1 MIELYQGFYKEAKEK
16 YGDKIVVLM
25 QVGKFFEMYDS
36 CLITTGES
44 QTNIREASALLEIS
58 VSETPI
64 SVKKGQPTHNKLF
77 SGFPDY
83 VVKKYER
90 ILIRQGYRGV
100 FITQEKEGKNYKRE
114 ISNIVS
120 AGVFT
125 EEEGDYG
132 EAPVLDRWLWGFFCE
147 EAELDLLVH
156 SAAISCATGKII
168 IGNTTISSSTGADTI
183 GNDDIY
189 LSLSTYEPAEVIVW
203 HDSIPNLSVNTIR
216 ELFHLNYDIPLH
228 IRPYISQK
236 GAVKKEEDILLR
248 AFAMERA
255 MLFAELQID
264 RKPDVRRVLAH
275 LLAFVE
281 EHNPALI
288 KNLKLPTDFQ
298 ASEFIRLG
306 NHTLEQVGMI
316 NKNRDRQNEC
326 YFHYFNK
333 VQTACGRRSLKQR
346 LLQPIKNVE
355 ILRSRITV
363 IDQWIKATGKQDV
376 LDSLKRVYDIE
387 KLYRRLQLRS
397 ATLID
402 VYKLLSSIFATGDVI
417 TATEGAGFSETENCK
432 SIRRLIG
439 EIRQQWNLT
448 KLASIRDAKEIECVN
463 PWILPNAS
471 DLDTYEKEWKEAKE
485 EYARILAECR
495 TIVPDGFQPCRED
508 DRPFAVYATKTRCEK
523 VFKAKVLT
531 ATLRIEDVKGSFY
544 LRSTEIDTL
553 NQRGLKILKNWSVE
567 WERVWLQET
576 TQLSASLVAVF
587 PQIVQFIA
595 DTDVN
600 LNLALRAEEYGYCLP
615 EFIEETRSGLCT
627 EGLRH
632 GILERIRT
640 EVSYVPHNVALGSL
654 AKDSMI
660 TPCSS
665 ESGILLF
672 GVNSSGKSSLM
683 KAIGLSVLLAQAGCP
698 VPATQFQIAPYSSVF
713 TRILGNDNLWAG
725 MSSFVVEMTEFRNI
739 LEYSDEKSLVL
750 GDELCA
756 GTETSSAASL
766 VAAGLECLLEKRAS
780 FFFATHLH
788 ELQRF
793 PELMGL
799 KGLRWLHLR
808 VRFDPVSGTLIYDR
822 DLQEGCGQMNY
833 GLEVCR
839 ALRMPSVFLDKA
851 VAFRRRLQGAAPVL
865 EAPQSRYN
873 PDVIRRECSICK
885 KNGHHDLEVHHIIHQ
900 EKAVKGFVAP
910 GTKKNHAG
918 NLAVLCEE
926 CHTKHHTGEITIIG
940 WKETSSG
947 KVLVTNDLMKKPK
960 SKSKPL
966 LL

>member
-1 MIELYQGFYKEAKEK
+1 MEGKGMIELYQNFYSEAKQK

-36 CLITTGES
+36 CPIATGES

-114 ISNIVS
+114 VTNIVS
-120 AGVFT
+120 AGIFT
-125 EEEGDYG
+125 EEEGEYG
-132 EAPVLDRWLWGFFCE
+132 ETPVLDRWLWAFFCE
-147 EAELDLLVH
+147 DAEPDLLVH

-168 IGNTTISSSTGADTI
+168 IGNTTISSGLGSYQ

-203 HDSIPNLSVNTIR
+203 HDSSSSLNATKIR

-248 AFAMERA
+248 AFGMERA

-298 ASEFIRLG
+298 ASEFVRLG

-346 LLQPIKNVE
+346 LLQPIKNVAT
-355 ILRSRITV
+355 LRNRVAV

-387 KLYRRLQLRS
+387 KLYRRLQLRV
-397 ATLID
+397 ATLAD

-417 TATEGAGFSETENCK
+417 TATEAAGFSETEDGK
-432 SIRRLIG
+432 SIRELIS
-439 EIRQQWNLT
+439 ELRQRWDLT

-463 PWILPNAS
+463 PWLLPNAS
-471 DLDTYEKEWKEAKE
+471 NLDTYEKEWKEAKE

-531 ATLRIEDVKGSFY
+531 ASLRIEDMKGSFY
-544 LRSTEIDTL
+544 LRSSEIDTL
-553 NQRGLKILKNWSVE
+553 NQRGLKILKSWATE
-567 WERVWLQET
+567 WERIWLQET
-576 TQLSASLVAVF
+576 TELSASLLAVF

-595 DTDVN
+595 ETDVN

-615 EFIEETRSGLCT
+615 EFVEETQSGLCT

-640 EVSYVPHNVALGSL
+640 DITYVPHNVALGSL
-654 AKDSMI
+654 AKDSTI

-698 VPATQFQIAPYSSVF
+698 VPATRFQIATYSSIF

-766 VAAGLECLLEKRAS
+766 VAAGLESLLEKRAS

-808 VRFDPVSGTLIYDR
+808 VRFDPVTGTLIYDR

-851 VAFRRRLQGAAPVL
+851 VAFRRRLQGAAPSIL

-885 KNGHHDLEVHHIIHQ
+885 KNGHRDLEVHHIIHQ
-900 EKAVKGFVAP
+900 EKAVKGFVTP
-910 GTKKNHAG
+910 GIKKNHAG

-926 CHTKHHTGEITIIG
+926 CHTKHHAGEITIIG

-947 KVLVTNDLMKKPK
+947 KVLVANDLTKKPM
-960 SKSKPL
+960 L
-966 LL
+966 L

>member
-1 MIELYQGFYKEAKEK
+1 MIELYQGFYKDAKEK

-36 CLITTGES
+36 CPIATGES

-132 EAPVLDRWLWGFFCE
+132 EPPVLDRWLWGFFCE
-147 EAELDLLVH
+147 EAEADLLVH

-168 IGNTTISSSTGADTI
+168 IGNTTISSTSGSENI

-203 HDSIPNLSVNTIR
+203 HDSIPNLSVTTIR

-298 ASEFIRLG
+298 ASEFVRLG

-346 LLQPIKNVE
+346 LLQPIKNVK
-355 ILRSRITV
+355 ILQSRITV
-363 IDQWIKATGKQDV
+363 IDQWIKAKGKQDV

-402 VYKLLSSIFATGDVI
+402 VYKLLASIFATGDVI
-417 TATEGAGFSETENCK
+417 TATESAGFSETEDGK
-432 SIRRLIG
+432 RIRQLIG
-439 EIRQQWNLT
+439 ELRQRWDLT
-448 KLASIRDAKEIECVN
+448 KLASIRDTKENECVN
-463 PWILPNAS
+463 PWLLPHATS

-544 LRSTEIDTL
+544 LRSAEIDAL
-553 NQRGLKILKNWSVE
+553 NQRGLKILKNWDTE
-567 WERVWLQET
+567 WERIWLLET
-576 TQLSASLVAVF
+576 TELSASLVAVF

-615 EFIEETRSGLCT
+615 EYIEETRAGLRT

-640 EVSYVPHNVALGSL
+640 EVTYVPHNVSLGSL
-654 AKDSMI
+654 ATDAI
-660 TPCSS
+660 EPCSS

-698 VPATQFQIAPYSSVF
+698 VPATRFSIAPYSSVF

-766 VAAGLECLLEKRAS
+766 VAAGLECLLEKQAS

-926 CHTKHHTGEITIIG
+926 CHTKHHAGEITIIG

-960 SKSKPL
+960 PML
-966 LL
+966 L

>member
-1 MIELYQGFYKEAKEK
+1 MIELYQNFYSDAKQK

-36 CLITTGES
+36 CPIATGQS

-100 FITQEKEGKNYKRE
+100 FITQEKENKGYKRE
-114 ISNIVS
+114 VSNIVS
-120 AGVFT
+120 AGIFT
-125 EEEGDYG
+125 EEEGEYG
-132 EAPVLDRWLWGFFCE
+132 EAPVLDRWLWAFFCE
-147 EAELDLLVH
+147 DAEEDLLVH

-168 IGNTTISSSTGADTI
+168 IGNTTISSTSGNPQ

-203 HDSIPNLSVNTIR
+203 HNSSSNLSAQKIR

-228 IRPYISQK
+228 IRPYVSQK

-255 MLFAELQID
+255 MLFSELQID

-298 ASEFIRLG
+298 ASEFVRLG

-346 LLQPIKNVE
+346 LLQPIKNVAV
-355 ILRSRITV
+355 LRNRVAV
-363 IDQWIKATGKQDV
+363 IDQWLKATGKQEV
-376 LDSLKRVYDIE
+376 LAGLKCIYDIE

-402 VYKLLSSIFATGDVI
+402 VLKLISSIIATGDVI
-417 TATEGAGFSETENCK
+417 TATEIAGFCETEDGK
-432 SIRRLIG
+432 SIRGIISELK
-439 EIRQQWNLT
+439 QQWDLS
-448 KLASIRDAKEIECVN
+448 KMASIRDAKEIECIN
-463 PWILPNAS
+463 PWAHTSPS
-471 DLDTYEKEWKEAKE
+471 ELDTYEKEWRDAKE
-485 EYARILAECR
+485 EYTKILAECR
-495 TIVPDGFQPCRED
+495 TIVPDAFQPCRED

-523 VFKAKVLT
+523 VFKAKVLSP
-531 ATLRIEDVKGSFY
+531 TLRIEEVKGSFY
-544 LRSTEIDTL
+544 LRSAEIDAL
-553 NQRGLKILKNWSVE
+553 NQRGLKILKNWAVE
-567 WERVWLQET
+567 WERVWLLET
-576 TQLSASLVAVF
+576 TQLSASLIAVF
-587 PQIVQFIA
+587 PKIVTFIA
-595 DTDVN
+595 ETDVN

-615 EFIEETRSGLCT
+615 EFIEETPSMRSGLCT

-640 EVSYVPHNVALGSL
+640 DVTYVPHNVALGSL
-654 AKDSMI
+654 AKDDSI
-660 TPCSS
+660 EPCVS

-698 VPATQFQIAPYSSVF
+698 VPATRFCLAPYSSVF

-739 LEYSDEKSLVL
+739 LEYSDAGSLIL

-766 VAAGLECLLEKRAS
+766 VAAGLECLLEKQAS

-808 VRFDPVSGTLIYDR
+808 VRFDAISGTLIYDR

-839 ALRMPSVFLDKA
+839 ALRMPTVFLEKA
-851 VAFRRRLQGAAPVL
+851 VAFRRRLQGVAPVL

-900 EKAVKGFVAP
+900 EKAVKGFVTP
-910 GTKKNHAG
+910 GIKKNHAG

-940 WKETSSG
+940 WQETSSG
-947 KVLVTNDLMKKPK
+947 KVLLTNDRTQ
-960 SKSKPL
+960 KPL
-966 LL
+966 ML

>member
-1 MIELYQGFYKEAKEK
+1 MIELYQNFYSDAKQK

-36 CLITTGES
+36 YPIATGIS

-114 ISNIVS
+114 VTNIVS
-120 AGVFT
+120 AGIFT
-125 EEEGDYG
+125 EEEGEYG
-132 EAPVLDRWLWGFFCE
+132 ETPVLDRWLWAFFCE
-147 EAELDLLVH
+147 DAEEDLLVH

-168 IGNTTISSSTGADTI
+168 IGNTTISSSLGSHQ

-203 HDSIPNLSVNTIR
+203 HNSSSTLSATKIR
-216 ELFHLNYDIPLH
+216 EVFHLNYDIPLH

-255 MLFAELQID
+255 MLFSELQID

-298 ASEFIRLG
+298 ASEFVRLG

-316 NKNRDRQNEC
+316 NKNRDTQNEC

-346 LLQPIKNVE
+346 LLQPIKNVA
-355 ILRSRITV
+355 ILRNRISV
-363 IDQWIKATGKQDV
+363 IDQWIKATGKQEV
-376 LDSLKRVYDIE
+376 LAGLKFIYDIE

-402 VYKLLSSIFATGDVI
+402 IYKLLASILATGDVI
-417 TATEGAGFSETENCK
+417 AATEVAGFSETEDSKN
-432 SIRRLIG
+432 IRRLIS
-439 EIRQQWNLT
+439 ELKQRWDLT
-448 KLASIRDAKEIECVN
+448 KLASIRDAKEIECIN
-463 PWILPNAS
+463 PWAHTSPS
-471 DLDTYEKEWKEAKE
+471 ELDTLEREWKEAKE
-485 EYARILAECR
+485 EYATILAECR
-495 TIVPDGFQPCRED
+495 TIVPDAFLPYRED
-508 DRPFAVYATKTRCEK
+508 DQPFAVYATKTRCEK
-523 VFKAKVLT
+523 VFKAKVLS
-531 ATLRIEDVKGSFY
+531 ASLRVEDVKGSFY
-544 LRSTEIDTL
+544 LRSAEIDDL
-553 NQRGLKILKNWSVE
+553 NQRGLKILKSWAIE
-567 WERVWLQET
+567 WERVWLLET
-576 TQLSASLVAVF
+576 SQVSASLVAVF
-587 PQIVQFIA
+587 PKIVTFIA
-595 DTDVN
+595 ETDVN

-615 EFIEETRSGLCT
+615 EFIEETRAGLCA

-640 EVSYVPHNVALGSL
+640 DITYVPHNVALGSL
-654 AKDSMI
+654 AKDSRI

-698 VPATQFQIAPYSSVF
+698 VPATRFCIAPYSSVF

-739 LEYSDEKSLVL
+739 LEYSDAKSLVL

-808 VRFDPVSGTLIYDR
+808 VRFDAVTGTLIYDR

-839 ALRMPSVFLDKA
+839 ALRMPTLFLDKA
-851 VAFRRRLQGAAPVL
+851 VAFRRRLQGVVPVL

-873 PDVIRRECSICK
+873 SDVIRRECSICK

-900 EKAVKGFVAP
+900 EKAIKGFVTP
-910 GTKKNHAG
+910 GIKKNHAG

-926 CHTKHHTGEITIIG
+926 CHTKHHAGEITIIG

-947 KVLVTNDLMKKPK
+947 KVLLTNDRKQ
-960 SKSKPL
+960 KPL

>member
-1 MIELYQGFYKEAKEK
+1 MIELYQNFYSEAKQK

-36 CLITTGES
+36 CPIATGES

-64 SVKKGQPTHNKLF
+64 SVKKGEPTHNKLF

-100 FITQEKEGKNYKRE
+100 FITQEKEGKTYKRE
-114 ISNIVS
+114 VTNIVS
-120 AGVFT
+120 AGIFT
-125 EEEGDYG
+125 EEEGEYG
-132 EAPVLDRWLWGFFCE
+132 ETPVLDRWLWAFFCE
-147 EAELDLLVH
+147 DAEADMLVH

-168 IGNTTISSSTGADTI
+168 IGNTTISSGSSSNQ

-203 HDSIPNLSVNTIR
+203 HNSTSSLTAPTIR

-228 IRPYISQK
+228 IRSYVSQK

-255 MLFAELQID
+255 MLFSELQID

-298 ASEFIRLG
+298 ASEFVRLG

-333 VQTACGRRSLKQR
+333 VQTACGRRALKQR
-346 LLQPIKNVE
+346 LLQPIKNIA
-355 ILRSRITV
+355 ILRNRVAV
-363 IDQWIKATGKQDV
+363 IDQWREAPGKQEV
-376 LDSLKRVYDIE
+376 LTGLKSIYDIE

-397 ATLID
+397 ATLVDIW
-402 VYKLLSSIFATGDVI
+402 KLVSSILATGDVI
-417 TATEGAGFSETENCK
+417 TATEIAGFSETEDGK
-432 SIRRLIG
+432 SIRKLIS
-439 EIRQQWNLT
+439 ELRQRWDLT
-448 KLASIRDAKEIECVN
+448 KLAAIRDAKEVECIN
-463 PWILPNAS
+463 PWTDTSPS
-471 DLDTYEKEWKEAKE
+471 KLDGLEKEWKEAKE
-485 EYARILAECR
+485 EYVKILAECR
-495 TIVPDGFQPCRED
+495 TIVPDAFQPCRED

-523 VFKAKVLT
+523 VFKAKVLSP
-531 ATLRIEDVKGSFY
+531 TLRIEDVKGSFY
-544 LRSTEIDTL
+544 LRSAEIDAL
-553 NQRGLKILKNWSVE
+553 NHRGLKILKNWATE
-567 WERVWLQET
+567 WERVWSLET
-576 TQLSASLVAVF
+576 EQLSASLSVVF
-587 PQIVQFIA
+587 PKIVTFIA
-595 DTDVN
+595 ETDVN
-600 LNLALRAEEYGYCLP
+600 LNLALRAEEYGYCSP
-615 EFIEETRSGLCT
+615 EFIDSSSMRAGLCT

-640 EVSYVPHNVALGSL
+640 DVTYVPHNVALGSL
-654 AKDSMI
+654 ATASNI
-660 TPCSS
+660 NPCSS

-698 VPATQFQIAPYSSVF
+698 VPATRFQIAPYSSVF

-739 LEYSDEKSLVL
+739 LEYSDAGSLVL

-766 VAAGLECLLEKRAS
+766 VAAGLECLIEKQAS

-793 PELMGL
+793 PELMSL
-799 KGLRWLHLR
+799 KALRWLHLR
-808 VRFDPVSGTLIYDR
+808 VRFDDVSGTLIYDR

-865 EAPQSRYN
+865 DAPQSRYN
-873 PDVIRRECSICK
+873 SDVIRRECSICK
-885 KNGHHDLEVHHIIHQ
+885 KEGSQNLEVHHIIHQ
-900 EKAVKGFVAP
+900 EKAVKGFVTP
-910 GTKKNHAG
+910 GIKKNHAG

-926 CHTKHHTGEITIIG
+926 CHTKHHAGEITILG
-940 WKETSSG
+940 WQETSSG
-947 KVLVTNDLMKKPK
+947 KVLRTTFNSSNVRL
-960 SKSKPL
+960 
-966 LL
+966 

>member
-1 MIELYQGFYKEAKEK
+1 MIELYQNFYSEAKQK

-36 CLITTGES
+36 CPIATGES

-64 SVKKGQPTHNKLF
+64 SVKKGEPTHNKLF

-114 ISNIVS
+114 VTNIVS
-120 AGVFT
+120 AGIFT
-125 EEEGDYG
+125 EEEGEYG
-132 EAPVLDRWLWGFFCE
+132 ETPVLDRWLWAFFCE
-147 EAELDLLVH
+147 DAEEDLLVH
-156 SAAISCATGKII
+156 SAAISCSTGKII
-168 IGNTTISSSTGADTI
+168 IGNTTISSS
-183 GNDDIY
+183 GNDDVY
-189 LSLSTYEPAEVIVW
+189 LSLSTYEPAEIIVW
-203 HDSIPNLSVNTIR
+203 HNSSSTLSPAKIR

-228 IRPYISQK
+228 IRPYVSQK

-255 MLFAELQID
+255 MLFSELQID

-298 ASEFIRLG
+298 ASEFVRLG

-333 VQTACGRRSLKQR
+333 VQTACGRRALKQR
-346 LLQPIKNVE
+346 LLQPIKNVTV
-355 ILRSRITV
+355 LRNRVSV
-363 IDQWIKATGKQDV
+363 IDQWVKASGKQEV
-376 LDSLKRVYDIE
+376 LTGLKSIYDIE

-402 VYKLLSSIFATGDVI
+402 VLKLISSIIATGDVI
-417 TATEGAGFSETENCK
+417 TATEIAGFSETEDGK
-432 SIRRLIG
+432 SIRQLIS
-439 EIRQQWNLT
+439 ELRQRWDLT
-448 KLASIRDAKEIECVN
+448 KLAMIRDAKEIDCIN
-463 PWILPNAS
+463 PWLNATPS
-471 DLDTYEKEWKEAKE
+471 ELDGLEKEWKEAKE
-485 EYARILAECR
+485 EYAKILAECR
-495 TIVPDGFQPCRED
+495 TIVPDAFQPCRED

-523 VFKAKVLT
+523 VFKAKVLSPS
-531 ATLRIEDVKGSFY
+531 LRIEEVKGSFY
-544 LRSTEIDTL
+544 LRSAEIDAL
-553 NQRGLKILKNWSVE
+553 NQRGLKILKSWAVE
-567 WERVWLQET
+567 WERVWLLET

-587 PQIVQFIA
+587 PKIVTFIA
-595 DTDVN
+595 ETDVN

-615 EFIEETRSGLCT
+615 EFVESPSMRSGLCA

-640 EVSYVPHNVALGSL
+640 DVTYIPHNVALGSL
-654 AKDSMI
+654 ATTSDI
-660 TPCSS
+660 NPCSS

-698 VPATQFQIAPYSSVF
+698 VPATRFCIAPYSSVF

-739 LEYSDEKSLVL
+739 LEYSDAGSLIL

-766 VAAGLECLLEKRAS
+766 VAAGLECLLEKQAS

-808 VRFDPVSGTLIYDR
+808 VRFDAISGTLIYDR

-839 ALRMPSVFLDKA
+839 ALRMPTVFLEKA
-851 VAFRRRLQGAAPVL
+851 VAFRRRLQGVAPVL

-873 PDVIRRECSICK
+873 SDVIRRECSICK

-900 EKAVKGFVAP
+900 EKAVKGFVTP
-910 GTKKNHAG
+910 GIKKNHAG

-926 CHTKHHTGEITIIG
+926 CHTKHHAGEITILG
-940 WKETSSG
+940 WQETSSG
-947 KVLVTNDLMKKPK
+947 KVLLTNDRKQ
-960 SKSKPL
+960 KPL

>member
-1 MIELYQGFYKEAKEK
+1 MIELYQNFYSEAKQK

-36 CLITTGES
+36 CPIATGES

-64 SVKKGQPTHNKLF
+64 SVKKGEPTHNKLF

-100 FITQEKEGKNYKRE
+100 FITQEKEGKTYKRE
-114 ISNIVS
+114 VTNIVS
-120 AGVFT
+120 AGIFT
-125 EEEGDYG
+125 EEEGEYG
-132 EAPVLDRWLWGFFCE
+132 ETPVLDRWLWAFFCE
-147 EAELDLLVH
+147 DAEEDMLVH

-168 IGNTTISSSTGADTI
+168 IGNTTISSGSCSNQ

-203 HDSIPNLSVNTIR
+203 HNSTSSLTATTIR

-228 IRPYISQK
+228 IRSYVSQK

-255 MLFAELQID
+255 MLFSELQID

-298 ASEFIRLG
+298 ASEFVRLG

-333 VQTACGRRSLKQR
+333 VQTACGRRALKQR
-346 LLQPIKNVE
+346 LLQPIKNVT
-355 ILRSRITV
+355 ILRNRVAV
-363 IDQWIKATGKQDV
+363 IDQWREAAGKQEV
-376 LDSLKRVYDIE
+376 LTGLKSIYDIE

-397 ATLID
+397 ATLVDIW
-402 VYKLLSSIFATGDVI
+402 KLVSSILATGDVI
-417 TATEGAGFSETENCK
+417 TATEIAGFSETEDGK
-432 SIRRLIG
+432 SIRKLIS
-439 EIRQQWNLT
+439 ELRQRWDLT
-448 KLASIRDAKEIECVN
+448 KLAAIRDAKEVECIN
-463 PWILPNAS
+463 PWTDTSPS
-471 DLDTYEKEWKEAKE
+471 ELDGLEKEWKEAKE
-485 EYARILAECR
+485 EYAKILAECR
-495 TIVPDGFQPCRED
+495 TIVPDAFQPCRED

-523 VFKAKVLT
+523 VFKAKVLSP
-531 ATLRIEDVKGSFY
+531 TLRIEDVKGSFY
-544 LRSTEIDTL
+544 LCSTEIDAL
-553 NQRGLKILKNWSVE
+553 NYRGLKILKNWATE
-567 WERVWLQET
+567 WERVWSLET
-576 TQLSASLVAVF
+576 EQLSASLSVVF
-587 PQIVQFIA
+587 PKIVTFIA
-595 DTDVN
+595 ETDVN
-600 LNLALRAEEYGYCLP
+600 LNLALRAEEYGYCSP
-615 EFIEETRSGLCT
+615 EFIDSPFIRAGLCT

-640 EVSYVPHNVALGSL
+640 DVTYVPHNVALGSL
-654 AKDSMI
+654 ATASDI
-660 TPCSS
+660 NPCSS

-698 VPATQFQIAPYSSVF
+698 VPATRFQIAPYSSVF

-739 LEYSDEKSLVL
+739 LEYSDAGSLVL

-766 VAAGLECLLEKRAS
+766 VAAGLECLIEKQAS

-799 KGLRWLHLR
+799 KALRWLHLR
-808 VRFDPVSGTLIYDR
+808 VRFDDVSGTLIYDR

-873 PDVIRRECSICK
+873 SDVIRRECSICK
-885 KNGHHDLEVHHIIHQ
+885 KEGSQNLEVHHIIHQ
-900 EKAVKGFVAP
+900 EKAVKGFVTP
-910 GTKKNHAG
+910 GIKKNHAG

-926 CHTKHHTGEITIIG
+926 CHTKHHAGEITILG
-940 WKETSSG
+940 WQETSSG
-947 KVLVTNDLMKKPK
+947 KVLRTAFNSSQVRL
-960 SKSKPL
+960 
-966 LL
+966 

>member
-1 MIELYQGFYKEAKEK
+1 MIELYQNFYSEAKQK

-36 CLITTGES
+36 CPIATGES

-64 SVKKGQPTHNKLF
+64 SVKKGEPTHNKLF

-100 FITQEKEGKNYKRE
+100 FITQEKEGKTYKRE
-114 ISNIVS
+114 VTNIVS
-120 AGVFT
+120 AGIFT
-125 EEEGDYG
+125 EEEGEYG
-132 EAPVLDRWLWGFFCE
+132 ETPVLDRWLWAFFCE
-147 EAELDLLVH
+147 DAEKDMLVH

-168 IGNTTISSSTGADTI
+168 IGNTTISSGSSSNQ

-203 HDSIPNLSVNTIR
+203 HNSTSSLTATTIR

-228 IRPYISQK
+228 IRSYVSQK

-255 MLFAELQID
+255 MLFSELQID

-298 ASEFIRLG
+298 ASEYIRLG

-333 VQTACGRRSLKQR
+333 VQTACGRRALKQR
-346 LLQPIKNVE
+346 LLQPIKNVTV
-355 ILRSRITV
+355 LRNRIAV
-363 IDQWIKATGKQDV
+363 IDQWREAAGKQEV
-376 LDSLKRVYDIE
+376 LTGLKSIYDIE

-397 ATLID
+397 ATLVDIW
-402 VYKLLSSIFATGDVI
+402 KLVSSILATGDVI
-417 TATEGAGFSETENCK
+417 TATEIAGFSETEDGK
-432 SIRRLIG
+432 SIRKLIS
-439 EIRQQWNLT
+439 ELRQRWDLT
-448 KLASIRDAKEIECVN
+448 KLAAIRDAKEVECIN
-463 PWILPNAS
+463 PWTDTSPS
-471 DLDTYEKEWKEAKE
+471 ELDGLEKEWKEAKE
-485 EYARILAECR
+485 EYAKILAECR
-495 TIVPDGFQPCRED
+495 TIVPDAFQPCRED

-523 VFKAKVLT
+523 VFKAKVLSP
-531 ATLRIEDVKGSFY
+531 TLRIEDVKGSFY
-544 LRSTEIDTL
+544 LRSAEIDAL
-553 NQRGLKILKNWSVE
+553 NHRGLKILKNWAAE
-567 WERVWLQET
+567 WERVWSLET
-576 TQLSASLVAVF
+576 EQLSASLSVVF
-587 PQIVQFIA
+587 PKIVTFIA
-595 DTDVN
+595 ETDVN
-600 LNLALRAEEYGYCLP
+600 LNLALRAEEYGYCSP
-615 EFIEETRSGLCT
+615 EFIDSSSMRAGLCT

-640 EVSYVPHNVALGSL
+640 DVTYVPHNVALGSL
-654 AKDSMI
+654 ATASDI
-660 TPCSS
+660 NPCSS

-698 VPATQFQIAPYSSVF
+698 VPATRFQIAPYSSVF

-739 LEYSDEKSLVL
+739 LEYSDAGSLVL

-766 VAAGLECLLEKRAS
+766 VAAGLECLIEKQAS

-793 PELMGL
+793 PELMVL
-799 KGLRWLHLR
+799 KALRWLHLR
-808 VRFDPVSGTLIYDR
+808 VRFDDVSGTLIYDR

-873 PDVIRRECSICK
+873 SDVIRRECSICK
-885 KNGHHDLEVHHIIHQ
+885 KEGSQNLEVHHIIHQ
-900 EKAVKGFVAP
+900 EKAVKGFVTP
-910 GTKKNHAG
+910 GIKKNHAG

-926 CHTKHHTGEITIIG
+926 CHTKHHAGEITILG
-940 WKETSSG
+940 WQETSSG
-947 KVLVTNDLMKKPK
+947 KVLRTAFNSSQVRL
-960 SKSKPL
+960 
-966 LL
+966 